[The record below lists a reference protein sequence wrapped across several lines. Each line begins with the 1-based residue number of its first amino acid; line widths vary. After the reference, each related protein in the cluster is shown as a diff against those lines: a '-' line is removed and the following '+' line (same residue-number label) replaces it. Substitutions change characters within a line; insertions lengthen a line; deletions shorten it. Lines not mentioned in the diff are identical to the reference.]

1 MKQAI
6 GTCTWPVA
14 LAARRG
20 TWTADAGPASHEAV
34 AHSKTPDVSTN
45 SARRSHATFWLM
57 RQGVGGRNAHPV
69 WTCACQYQKAG
80 DFLLSS
86 ASEEEPMPG
95 FHALIG
101 GNPWLETQHGR
112 CW

>member
-34 AHSKTPDVSTN
+34 AHRKTPDASTN
-45 SARRSHATFWLM
+45 SEVPCDVLAHASGCRRALRSSSLDM
-57 RQGVGGRNAHPV
+57 RLPV
-69 WTCACQYQKAG
+69 
-80 DFLLSS
+80 
-86 ASEEEPMPG
+86 SES
-95 FHALIG
+95 
-101 GNPWLETQHGR
+101 R
-112 CW
+112 